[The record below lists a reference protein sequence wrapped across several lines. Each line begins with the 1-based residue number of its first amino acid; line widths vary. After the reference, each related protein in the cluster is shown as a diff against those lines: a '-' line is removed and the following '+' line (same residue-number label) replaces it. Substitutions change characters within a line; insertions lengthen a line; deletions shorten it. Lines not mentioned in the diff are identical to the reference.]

1 MTINMTSGLFNMD
14 NIKVTD
20 INIKIK
26 SKEDIINYLKSTD
39 RIDYN
44 ALINIFKAN
53 DKIILSRKE
62 IIYLLKIINDKS
74 NRRCPYCNSISISR
88 HQKYTKYKDGVTKE
102 KI

>member
-53 DKIILSRKE
+53 DKNYFK
-62 IIYLLKIINDKS
+62 
-74 NRRCPYCNSISISR
+74 
-88 HQKYTKYKDGVTKE
+88 QKRNYIFVKNYK
-102 KI
+102 